1 MNIWNQVLEKIQ
13 ERIDKQSYDTWF
25 DPVIFISYI
34 EDTIHLQVPNEKF
47 KAWMEKKYNGLIS
60 ETLVEIGYPTV
71 KLNIFHPEKEE
82 DEVDEPK
89 VKNDVTVYNPKYTF
103 NTFVVGHSNQF
114 AHAAAKAV
122 AEAPS
127 KVYNPLFIY
136 GGVGLGKTHLLHAIA
151 SHIQENNK
159 NMKILYISSET
170 FVNDLISSIR
180 HENTKPFRERYRN
193 NDILLVDDIQFLA
206 GKERTQEEFFHTFNA
221 LYNAQKQIILSSDRP
236 PREIP
241 TLEERLTSR
250 FEMGLLADIQPPEFE
265 TKLAILER
273 KAELEG
279 VTLQEDVSQ
288 FIASRVK
295 SNIRELEG
303 CLVRIIAYSSLT
315 AKQITLEFV
324 KEVLKDI
331 WRDEEKPVTA
341 EEIMKTVADYYKI
354 KVKDLKA
361 KDNRREIAL
370 PRQIAIYL
378 TKKLTTLSLP
388 EIGRRFGG
396 KHHSTIIHSINKI
409 EQMRKEETN
418 FNNII
423 NNLMQFF

>member
-13 ERIDKQSYDTWF
+13 ERVDKQSYDTWF
-25 DPVIFISYI
+25 EPVVFISYI
-34 EDTIHLQVPNEKF
+34 DDTIHLQVPNDKF
-47 KAWMEKKYNGLIS
+47 KNWLEKKYNGLLA
-60 ETLVEIGYPTV
+60 ETLQELGYPSL
-71 KLNIFHPEKEE
+71 KINIFRHEKENKAAPIE
-82 DEVDEPK
+82 EEKPDAG
-89 VKNDVTVYNPKYTF
+89 YNPKYTF
-103 NTFVVGHSNQF
+103 DTFVVGHSNQF
-114 AHAAAKAV
+114 AHAAARAV

-151 SHIQENNK
+151 SYIGKHNK
-159 NMKILYISSET
+159 NLRVLYISSET
-170 FVNDLISSIR
+170 FVNELIGSIR
-180 HENTKPFRERYRN
+180 HENTIPFRERYRN

-265 TKLAILER
+265 TKIAILTR
-273 KAELEG
+273 KAEIEG
-279 VTLQEDVSQ
+279 VILQNDVSQ

-315 AKQITLEFV
+315 AKPITLEFV

-331 WRDEEKPVTA
+331 WRDEDKPVTA

-361 KDNRREIAL
+361 KDNRREITL

-378 TKKLTTLSLP
+378 TKKLTNLSLP

-396 KHHSTIIHSINKI
+396 KHHSTVIHSINKI
-409 EQMRKEETN
+409 DRMRKDEIN

>member
-13 ERIDKQSYDTWF
+13 ERVDKQSYDTWF
-25 DPVIFISYI
+25 EPVVFISYMN
-34 EDTIHLQVPNEKF
+34 DTVHLQVPNDKF
-47 KAWMEKKYNGLIS
+47 KNWLEKKYNGLIT
-60 ETLVEIGYPTV
+60 ETLHELGYPSL
-71 KLNIFHPEKEE
+71 KINIFRKEKENKP
-82 DEVDEPK
+82 EPEEIEK
-89 VKNDVTVYNPKYTF
+89 PDAGYNPKYTF
-103 NTFVVGHSNQF
+103 DTFVVGQSNQF
-114 AHAAAKAV
+114 AHAAARAV

-151 SHIQENNK
+151 SYIGKHNK
-159 NMKILYISSET
+159 KMRVLYISSET
-170 FVNDLISSIR
+170 FVNELIGSIR
-180 HENTKPFRERYRN
+180 HENTIPFRERYRN

-250 FEMGLLADIQPPEFE
+250 FEMGLLADIQPPELE
-265 TKLAILER
+265 TKIAILAR
-273 KAELEG
+273 KAEIEG
-279 VTLQEDVSQ
+279 VNLQDDVSQ

-315 AKQITLEFV
+315 AKPITLEFV
-324 KEVLKDI
+324 KDVLKDI
-331 WRDEEKPVTA
+331 WRDEDKPVTA

-370 PRQIAIYL
+370 PRQIAIYM

-396 KHHSTIIHSINKI
+396 KHHSTVIHSINKI

>member
-13 ERIDKQSYDTWF
+13 ERVDKQSYDTWF
-25 DPVIFISYI
+25 EPVVFISYI
-34 EDTIHLQVPNEKF
+34 DDTIHLQVPNDKF
-47 KAWMEKKYNGLIS
+47 KSWIEKKYNGLIA
-60 ETLVEIGYPTV
+60 ETLKELGYFSL
-71 KLNIFHPEKEE
+71 KINIFRPEKEGE
-82 DEVDEPK
+82 AAPIEVEKPDAC
-89 VKNDVTVYNPKYTF
+89 YNPKYTF
-103 NTFVVGHSNQF
+103 DTFVVGQSNQF
-114 AHAAAKAV
+114 AHAAARAV

-151 SHIQENNK
+151 SYIGRHNK
-159 NMKILYISSET
+159 NLKVLYISSET
-170 FVNDLISSIR
+170 FVNELIGSIR
-180 HENTKPFRERYRN
+180 HENTIPFRERYRN

-265 TKLAILER
+265 TKIAILTR
-273 KAELEG
+273 KAEIEG
-279 VTLQEDVSQ
+279 VRLQDDVSQ

-315 AKQITLEFV
+315 AKPITLEFV

-331 WRDEEKPVTA
+331 WRDEDKPVTA

-378 TKKLTTLSLP
+378 TKKLTNLSLP

-396 KHHSTIIHSINKI
+396 KHHSTVIHSINKI
-409 EQMRKEETN
+409 DQMRKDETN

>member
-13 ERIDKQSYDTWF
+13 ERVDKQSYDTWF
-25 DPVIFISYI
+25 EPVVFISYI
-34 EDTIHLQVPNEKF
+34 DDTIHLQVPNDKF
-47 KAWMEKKYNGLIS
+47 KSWIEKKYNGLIA
-60 ETLVEIGYPTV
+60 ETLKELGYFSL
-71 KLNIFHPEKEE
+71 KINIFRPEKEGE
-82 DEVDEPK
+82 AAPIEVEKPDAG
-89 VKNDVTVYNPKYTF
+89 YNPKYTF
-103 NTFVVGHSNQF
+103 DTFVVGQSNQF
-114 AHAAAKAV
+114 AHAAARAV

-151 SHIQENNK
+151 SYIGRHNK
-159 NMKILYISSET
+159 NLKVLYISSET
-170 FVNDLISSIR
+170 FVNELIGSIR
-180 HENTKPFRERYRN
+180 HENTIPFRERYRN

-265 TKLAILER
+265 TKIAILTR
-273 KAELEG
+273 KAEIEG
-279 VTLQEDVSQ
+279 VRLQDDVSQ

-315 AKQITLEFV
+315 AKPITLEFV

-331 WRDEEKPVTA
+331 WRDEDKPVTA
-341 EEIMKTVADYYKI
+341 EEIIKTVADYYKI

-378 TKKLTTLSLP
+378 TKKLTNLSLP

-396 KHHSTIIHSINKI
+396 KHHSTVIHSINKI
-409 EQMRKEETN
+409 DQMRKDETN

>member
-13 ERIDKQSYDTWF
+13 ERVDKQSYDTWF
-25 DPVIFISYI
+25 EPVVFISYMD
-34 EDTIHLQVPNEKF
+34 DTVHLQVPNDKF
-47 KAWMEKKYNGLIS
+47 KNWLEKKYNGLLA
-60 ETLVEIGYPTV
+60 ETLREIGYPTL
-71 KLNIFHPEKEE
+71 KINIFRQEKEDKE
-82 DEVDEPK
+82 APTEVEKPDAG
-89 VKNDVTVYNPKYTF
+89 YNPKYTF
-103 NTFVVGHSNQF
+103 DTFVVGQSNQF
-114 AHAAAKAV
+114 AHAAARAV

-151 SHIQENNK
+151 SYIGKHNNK
-159 NMKILYISSET
+159 LKVLYISSET
-170 FVNDLISSIR
+170 FVNELIGSIR
-180 HENTKPFRERYRN
+180 HENTIPFRDRYRN

-265 TKLAILER
+265 TKIAILTR
-273 KAELEG
+273 KAEIEG
-279 VTLQEDVSQ
+279 VRLQDDVSQ

-315 AKQITLEFV
+315 AKPITLEFV

-331 WRDEEKPVTA
+331 WRDEDKPVTA

-370 PRQIAIYL
+370 PRQIAIYM

-396 KHHSTIIHSINKI
+396 KHHSTVIHSINKI
-409 EQMRKEETN
+409 EQMRKEEMN